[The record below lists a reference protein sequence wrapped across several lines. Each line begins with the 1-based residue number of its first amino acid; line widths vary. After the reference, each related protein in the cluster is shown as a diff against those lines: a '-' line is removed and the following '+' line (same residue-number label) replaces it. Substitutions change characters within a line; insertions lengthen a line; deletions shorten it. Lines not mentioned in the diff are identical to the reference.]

1 LPCPSVAGPSLPTK
15 FFIAPM
21 PELPE
26 VETLRRALLP
36 LVVNKTCTDLK
47 FYRKDI
53 RFPIPQ
59 TTLRKQFAH
68 QVVSQIQRNGK
79 YLLLQVPNGA
89 MLWHLG
95 MSGHVSLQNSMT
107 PVEKHTHAIFRFD
120 SKTCLH
126 FVDPRRFGCILWV
139 PENGKH
145 RLLDNMG
152 PDPFSSSLNAQA
164 MKTLAKNCRSP
175 IKTFIMDA
183 RRITGIGNIYACE
196 SLYLAG
202 INPKRKAGRV
212 TLKQWERLLSSVRT
226 TLENSIAAGG
236 TTLRDFFDPSG
247 SAGYYAVQLSV
258 YGKEGEPCQK
268 CKTPIS
274 RMVHSGRST
283 FFCKTCQPASH

>member
-1 LPCPSVAGPSLPTK
+1 
-15 FFIAPM
+15 M

-36 LVVNKTCTDLK
+36 LVVNKTCTALK

-59 TTLRKQFAH
+59 ATLRNQFAN
-68 QVVSQIQRNGK
+68 QVVSKIQRNGK
-79 YLLLQVPNGA
+79 YLLLQVPEGA
-89 MLWHLG
+89 MLLHLG
-95 MSGHVSLQNSMT
+95 MSGHVSLQTSMT
-107 PVEKHTHAIFRFD
+107 PREKHTHAIFCFG

-139 PENGKH
+139 PQSGKH
-145 RLLDNMG
+145 PLLDKMG
-152 PDPFSSSLNAQA
+152 PDPFSPDANAKA
-164 MKTLAKNCRSP
+164 LKGRAKNCRSP
-175 IKTFIMDA
+175 IKTFIKD
-183 RRITGIGNIYACE
+183 T
-196 SLYLAG
+196 
-202 INPKRKAGRV
+202 KRKAGRI
-212 TLKQWERLLSSVRT
+212 TLAQWDHLISCIRS
-226 TLENSIAAGG
+226 TLEDSISAGG

-247 SAGYYAVQLSV
+247 AAGYYAVQLSA

-283 FFCKTCQPASH
+283 FFCKICQPA

>member
-1 LPCPSVAGPSLPTK
+1 
-15 FFIAPM
+15 M

-36 LVVNKTCTDLK
+36 LVVNKTCTALK

-59 TTLRKQFAH
+59 TTLLNQFSN

-107 PVEKHTHAIFRFD
+107 PIEKHTHAIFKFE
-120 SKTCLH
+120 SETCLH

-139 PENGKH
+139 PQNGKH
-145 RLLDNMG
+145 RLLDNLG
-152 PDPFSSSLNAQA
+152 PDPFSPDANART
-164 MKTLAKNCRSP
+164 MKSKAKNCRSP

-183 RRITGIGNIYACE
+183 KRITGIGNIYACE
-196 SLYLAG
+196 SLYHSG
-202 INPKRKAGRV
+202 INPKRKAGRI
-212 TLKQWERLLSSVRT
+212 TLAEWDRLLSNVRT
-226 TLENSIAAGG
+226 TLENSILAGG
-236 TTLRDFFDPSG
+236 TTLRDFFDPHG
-247 SAGYYAVQLSV
+247 AKGYYAVKLSV
-258 YGKEGEPCQK
+258 YGKEGEPCPK
-268 CKTPIS
+268 CKSPIA
-274 RMVHSGRST
+274 RMIHSGRST
-283 FFCKTCQPASH
+283 FFCKTCQPH

>member
-1 LPCPSVAGPSLPTK
+1 
-15 FFIAPM
+15 M

-36 LVVNKTCTDLK
+36 LVVNKTCTEIK

-59 TTLRKQFAH
+59 ATLRKQFAN
-68 QVVSQIQRNGK
+68 QVVSQVQRNGK

-95 MSGHVSLQNSMT
+95 MSGHVSRQGSMT

-139 PENGKH
+139 PKNGGH
-145 RLLDNMG
+145 RLLDNLG
-152 PDPFSSSLNAQA
+152 PDPFSPDANAQT
-164 MKTLAKNCRSP
+164 MKSLAKNCRAP

-183 RRITGIGNIYACE
+183 KRITGIGNVYACE
-196 SLYLAG
+196 SLYHAN
-202 INPKRKAGRV
+202 INPKRKAGSI
-212 TLKQWERLLSSVRT
+212 TLAEWNRLLSNVRT
-226 TLENSIAAGG
+226 TLENSISAGG

-247 SAGYYAVQLSV
+247 TKGYYAVKLSV
-258 YGKEGEPCQK
+258 YGKEGEPCPK
-268 CKTPIS
+268 CKTVIS
-274 RMVHSGRST
+274 RMIHSGRST
-283 FFCKTCQPASH
+283 FFCANCQPTRRGAS